1 MVLVGQRVTIR
12 PLIAPGPAP
21 LALLATAAPTPALA
35 LPDRHRGRGAG
46 RQHLCHADFAGVAL
60 SVNDTITFTFKDT
73 LI

>member
-1 MVLVGQRVTIR
+1 
-12 PLIAPGPAP
+12 